1 MGEFHSL
8 QYQFSV
14 TKNSLQSETQRQT
27 SLRIVVNDLGLLFA
41 LMLMQA
47 STTPAVWRLVRGCT
61 QAGCRLCYLKPAA
74 GLARQKKPSACF
86 RLYQS
91 RFLQLNTRFAPFFE
105 IYKICTPLHR
115 RISKCAAFC
124 FLQPLLQSAGEILFN
139 F

>member
-8 QYQFSV
+8 QYQLSV

-91 RFLQLNTRFAPFFE
+91 RFLQLGSFGFNTVYAT
-105 IYKICTPLHR
+105 KIHATEDTCTPNVVHTR
-115 RISKCAAFC
+115 VPATA
-124 FLQPLLQSAGEILFN
+124 
-139 F
+139 